1 MKHKKVLLIA
11 LICLIGIGVSALLF
25 SGQRPFKDLEAT
37 DITSANVRLSPPDT
51 TIQISE
57 TEELVS
63 YLKEVVIYNK
73 DNSYT
78 EYAGQG
84 AVFTLFL
91 ADGSQMK
98 IIAFNP
104 FIIIDGIGY
113 KCKYE
118 PCEALNNYANR
129 LLTDNDTTV
138 IQSSYEDIIGTKQEF
153 FQVKNN
159 TSEQNSTELQWD
171 IIPMVMVNN
180 KLYYDTGKESTLN
193 GRCGVMDGKITST
206 VDGSEIPTKND
217 QSNFGTGFKYQ
228 YGSDDTIEIFMNE
241 KWIIFEQRDDTE
253 T

>member
-1 MKHKKVLLIA
+1 MKHKKILLIA

-91 ADGSQMK
+91 ADGS
-98 IIAFNP
+98 
-104 FIIIDGIGY
+104 
-113 KCKYE
+113 
-118 PCEALNNYANR
+118 
-129 LLTDNDTTV
+129 
-138 IQSSYEDIIGTKQEF
+138 
-153 FQVKNN
+153 
-159 TSEQNSTELQWD
+159 
-171 IIPMVMVNN
+171 
-180 KLYYDTGKESTLN
+180 
-193 GRCGVMDGKITST
+193 
-206 VDGSEIPTKND
+206 
-217 QSNFGTGFKYQ
+217 
-228 YGSDDTIEIFMNE
+228 
-241 KWIIFEQRDDTE
+241 
-253 T
+253 